1 MLNYVRH
8 DEEFHCSIKLMNGD
22 EIVGRVIVSQ
32 DEETNKDIIY
42 IEEPLLVQTFTKEI
56 EGDRAVKG
64 MGFTKWQNFSD
75 EEFFIIS
82 EDAVLTIAS
91 LSKEMIFVYE
101 SYLATQKAGGN
112 PGDEDTKQKVADQFK
127 VDMGEVEGSLG
138 KIAEARKRLED
149 LFKDS

>member
-22 EIVGRVIVSQ
+22 EIVGRVIVTA
-32 DEETNKDIIY
+32 DEETNQDVVY

-56 EGDRAVKG
+56 EGDRAIKG

-75 EEFFIIS
+75 EDFFIIN

-101 SYLATQKAGGN
+101 SYLATQKGGN
-112 PGDEDTKQKVADQFK
+112 SPAKKTAGDEYKVSMDQ
-127 VDMGEVEGSLG
+127 VEGSLG

>member
-8 DEEFHCSIKLMNGD
+8 DEEFHCTIKLMNGD
-22 EIVGRVIVSQ
+22 EIVGRVIVTT
-32 DEETNKDIIY
+32 DEESNQDVIY
-42 IEEPLLVQTFTKEI
+42 IEDPLQVQTFTKEVD
-56 EGDRAVKG
+56 GDKAVRG

-75 EEFFIIS
+75 EEFFILS

-101 SYLATQKAGGN
+101 SFLATQKS
-112 PGDEDTKQKVADQFK
+112 DTDPKSAVSDQFK
-127 VDMGEVEGSLG
+127 VDMNEVEGSLG

>member
-8 DEEFHCSIKLMNGD
+8 DEEFHCTIKLMNGD
-22 EIVGRVIVSQ
+22 ELVGRVIVTT
-32 DEETNKDIIY
+32 DEETNKDVVY
-42 IEEPLLVQTFTKEI
+42 IEDPLQVQTFTKEV
-56 EGDRAVKG
+56 EGDKAVRG

-75 EEFFIIS
+75 EEFFILS
-82 EDAVLTIAS
+82 EDAILTIAS

-101 SYLATQKAGGN
+101 SFLATQNSDG
-112 PGDEDTKQKVADQFK
+112 EHKQRAVSDQFK
-127 VDMGEVEGSLG
+127 VDMDQVEGSLG